1 MNLYGA
7 SKEFRFVPERK
18 NLFGIGVG
26 ISHVQLRD
34 DLIVPLRF
42 GGPQLSLLLNYSWF
56 GFYNQHMLEAKA
68 GLAPL
73 FDRYWF
79 ISALLSFSANYCYQ
93 QRVMHDTLGNDIF
106 LGGKLRWS
114 MNDQSNEFWDN
125 QHMYWF
131 TAIDLGPALT
141 YIHRL
146 PNYQRLEFSIDL
158 PGAAMVSRPPLHRYY
173 VSDPNFD
180 FGFFFSRSHENL
192 KFATLNKYQAVQ
204 ISVAWRRN
212 LRKHDFV
219 LDYQANL
226 ARTSEPKPVI
236 IFTNSINLT
245 WEFGR

>member
-1 MNLYGA
+1 MKEA
-7 SKEFRFVPERK
+7 SFD
-18 NLFGIGVG
+18 IGMS
-26 ISHVQLRD
+26 ISHVQVRD

-56 GFYNQHMLEAKA
+56 GFYNQHTLEAKA

-79 ISALLSFSANYCYQ
+79 ISALFSFSANYCYQ
-93 QRVMHDTLGNDIF
+93 QRVMHDTLGNDFF

-114 MNDQSNEFWDN
+114 MTDQANEYWDN

-131 TAIDLGPALT
+131 TAIDLGPVLT

-146 PNYQRLEFSIDL
+146 PNYQRLEFSVDL
-158 PGAAMVSRPPLHRYY
+158 PCAAMISRPPLHRYY
-173 VSDPNFD
+173 VTDPSLD

-192 KFATLNKYQAVQ
+192 KFTTLNKYQAVQ

-212 LRKHDFV
+212 LRKNDFV
-219 LDYQANL
+219 LSYQANF
-226 ARTSEPKPVI
+226 ARTTEPKPVI

-245 WEFGR
+245 WGFGR